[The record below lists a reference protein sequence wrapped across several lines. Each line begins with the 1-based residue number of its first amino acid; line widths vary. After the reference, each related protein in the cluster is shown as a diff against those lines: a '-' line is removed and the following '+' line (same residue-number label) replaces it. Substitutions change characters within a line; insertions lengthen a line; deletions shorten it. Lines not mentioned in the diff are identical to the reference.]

1 MKLECSKKLLDIKDR
16 LSTKIFSFGIT
27 EDFISLTG
35 PSSIFLILN
44 EELYLINEND
54 FIYSKDNYAV
64 IIKPRV
70 PFLYED
76 VARLFISNDRVGKKI
91 NEDLRNKKVLLY
103 LFMPDYTIDLYK
115 NIDKMVKIFEEANV
129 DLNRL
134 YIYDALSEK
143 VNKDDVDITS
153 NTMYPQVFKNFE
165 KIIDSKNITYRLW
178 NAFLLNDQTLL
189 DLIVNKDVLQFLFKN
204 TETQKRLKYFTSFNN
219 SISDIRVNLFEYL
232 KKENIIEKGIVS
244 FFPSAKREDFDNFL
258 ANVSGLQKSAGL
270 QKYIDDEY
278 LNYSDDSFI
287 EVLEDFQQATQIPFV
302 LSQFNSY
309 FEVVTETT
317 YNDTG
322 SGVLITEKTW
332 KPILTFKPFI
342 IVGNPGI
349 LRKLREWGFKT
360 FEPYID
366 ESYDSVPMKFLHGED
381 INVRARCEMA
391 YSNVKK
397 LCNMTHKELHDWY
410 WSLKDILI
418 HNFNH
423 FYKLTEKEIISI
435 YSEIEKD
442 LENESS

>member
-1 MKLECSKKLLDIKDR
+1 MKLEFSKELLDIKDR
-16 LSTKIFSFGIT
+16 VSTKIFSFGIT
-27 EDFISLTG
+27 EDFIALTA
-35 PSSIFLILN
+35 PSSRFIILN
-44 EELYLINEND
+44 EEPYLINEKD
-54 FIYSKDNYAV
+54 FINTKDNYAV
-64 IIKPRV
+64 VIKPRV
-70 PFLYED
+70 SFLFED
-76 VARLFISNDRVGKKI
+76 IVQLFTSKDRVGKKI
-91 NEDLRNKKVLLY
+91 NEDLRNKKALLY
-103 LFMPDYTIDLYK
+103 LFIPDFCMELYK
-115 NIDKMVKIFEEANV
+115 DIDKMIKIFEEANV

-153 NTMYPQVFKNFE
+153 SARYNQMFKNFE
-165 KIIDSKNITYRLW
+165 KMIDSKNITYRLW

-189 DLIVNKDVLQFLFKN
+189 DLTENKDMLEFLFKN
-204 TETQKRLKYFTSFNN
+204 TETQKRLKYFTSFNS
-219 SISDIRVNLFEYL
+219 SISNIRVNLFEYL

-244 FFPSAKREDFDNFL
+244 FFPSAKREDL
-258 ANVSGLQKSAGL
+258 AHWTQL

-278 LNYSDDSFI
+278 LIYSDDSFI
-287 EVLEDFQQATQIPFV
+287 ELQEDFEYATQIPFV

-342 IVGNPGI
+342 NVGNPGI
-349 LRKLREWGFKT
+349 LRKLKEWGFKT

-366 ESYDSVPMKFLHGED
+366 ESYDSEPMKFLHGED
-381 INVRARCEMA
+381 INSRVRCEMA

-423 FYKLTEKEIISI
+423 FYKLTEEEIISI
-435 YSEIEKD
+435 SGEIEKD
-442 LENESS
+442 LENESP

>member
-1 MKLECSKKLLDIKDR
+1 MKLEFSKKLLDIKDR
-16 LSTKIFSFGIT
+16 LSTKTFSFGIT
-27 EDFISLTG
+27 EDFIALTA
-35 PSSIFLILN
+35 PSSRFIILSK
-44 EELYLINEND
+44 EIYLTNEND
-54 FIYSKDNYAV
+54 FINTTENYAV
-64 IIKPRV
+64 MIQPRV
-70 PFLYED
+70 STLYED
-76 VARLFISNDRVGKKI
+76 VVQLFTSNDRVGKKI
-91 NEDLRNKKVLLY
+91 NEDLRNKKALLY
-103 LFMPDYTIDLYK
+103 LFIPDFCIDLYK

-143 VNKDDVDITS
+143 INKEDVDPTGSI
-153 NTMYPQVFKNFE
+153 MYPQMFKNFE
-165 KIIDSKNITYRLW
+165 KIIDSKNINYKFW
-178 NAFLLNDQTLL
+178 KAFLLNDQTLL
-189 DLIVNKDVLQFLFKN
+189 DLIENKDMLQFLFKN
-204 TETQKRLKYFTSFNN
+204 TETQKRLKYFTSFNS

-244 FFPSAKREDFDNFL
+244 FFPTAKREDL
-258 ANVSGLQKSAGL
+258 AQWIQL

-278 LNYSDDSFI
+278 LIYSDDSFI
-287 EVLEDFQQATQIPFV
+287 ELQEDFEYATQIPFV

-317 YNDTG
+317 YNNTG

-349 LRKLREWGFKT
+349 LRKLKEWGFKT

-366 ESYDSVPMKFLHGED
+366 ESYDSEPMKFLHGED
-381 INVRARCEMA
+381 ISVQKRCEIA

-423 FYKLTEKEIISI
+423 FYKLTEEEIISI
-435 YSEIEKD
+435 YGEMEKD
-442 LENESS
+442 LENESP